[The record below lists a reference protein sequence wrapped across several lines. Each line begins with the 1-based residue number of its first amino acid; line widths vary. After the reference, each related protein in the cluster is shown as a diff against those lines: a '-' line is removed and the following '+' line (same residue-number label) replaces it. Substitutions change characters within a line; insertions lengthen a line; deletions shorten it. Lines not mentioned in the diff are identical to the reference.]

1 MAAARRGT
9 DDDPDLCKWALGV
22 IMKKS
27 LAITCLVVGASVAT
41 PFVYADDYDDDDHD
55 ATLSTNDAHDM
66 DRDDVDTT
74 MDTEATEDMGDED
87 ANFVEDSVIT
97 AKVKAK
103 LAAENFT
110 SLTKIDVD
118 TDADGVV
125 WLSGTAES
133 QADIDRA
140 VALTEETEGVIS
152 VKNNLTVDPS

>member
-1 MAAARRGT
+1 M
-9 DDDPDLCKWALGV
+9 
-22 IMKKS
+22 MKKS
-27 LAITCLVVGASVAT
+27 LAITCLIVGASVAT
-41 PFVYADDYDDDDHD
+41 PFVYADDDDEHD
-55 ATLSTNDAHDM
+55 ATLHTDAAGDM
-66 DRDDVDTT
+66 DSDDDVDTT
-74 MDTEATEDMGDED
+74 MDTDATDDMGSND

-103 LAAENFT
+103 LAAEHFT

-125 WLSGTAES
+125 WLSGTAKS

-140 VALTEETEGVIS
+140 VALAEDTEGVIS